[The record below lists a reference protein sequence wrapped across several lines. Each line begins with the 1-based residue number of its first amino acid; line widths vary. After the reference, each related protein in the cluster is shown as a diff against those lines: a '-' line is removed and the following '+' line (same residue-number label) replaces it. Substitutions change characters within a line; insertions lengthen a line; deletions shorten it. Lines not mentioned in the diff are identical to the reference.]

1 MKKKYL
7 KIFKLCPSDLL
18 HNFLELSMTSLCPE
32 RGTIDVLVDHY
43 QNVVPI
49 FVEHAIEIQR
59 MDFLFV
65 DMYDKLKSDSIA
77 KGVFLEVFI
86 WTACWW
92 FDGLIILRFSRV
104 IAVMS
109 PSFPHL
115 LNSAG
120 PGALHFKR
128 PSQWYFSRGDEGF
141 DRPLR
146 SSGNDLFHRILH
158 SACRRRMLGCSSGVW
173 CLHHFLRLRDG
184 PFFNLKLYPS
194 NMLNHLLSVTQV
206 YFLLHLFS
214 VTPTFPG

>member
-7 KIFKLCPSDLL
+7 KIYLNCASDLL

-86 WTACWW
+86 
-92 FDGLIILRFSRV
+92 
-104 IAVMS
+104 
-109 PSFPHL
+109 
-115 LNSAG
+115 
-120 PGALHFKR
+120 
-128 PSQWYFSRGDEGF
+128 
-141 DRPLR
+141 
-146 SSGNDLFHRILH
+146 
-158 SACRRRMLGCSSGVW
+158 
-173 CLHHFLRLRDG
+173 
-184 PFFNLKLYPS
+184 
-194 NMLNHLLSVTQV
+194 
-206 YFLLHLFS
+206 
-214 VTPTFPG
+214 